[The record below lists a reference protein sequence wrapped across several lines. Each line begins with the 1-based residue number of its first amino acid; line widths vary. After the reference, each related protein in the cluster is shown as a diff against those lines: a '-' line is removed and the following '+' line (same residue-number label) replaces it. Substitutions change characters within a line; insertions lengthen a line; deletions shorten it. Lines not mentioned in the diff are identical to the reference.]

1 MDLKWIFT
9 DATFKICSK
18 IFTEHGIWPVMYNL
32 FAEVPTLA
40 EFTRAISIPFPILY
54 SLGLASVM

>member
-1 MDLKWIFT
+1 MQ
-9 DATFKICSK
+9 FKICSK
-18 IFTEHGIWPVMYNL
+18 FFTEHTILPVMYTL

-40 EFTRAISIPFPILY
+40 EFTRAISVTFSVLY

>member
-1 MDLKWIFT
+1 MQ
-9 DATFKICSK
+9 FKICSK
-18 IFTEHGIWPVMYNL
+18 FFTEHTILPVMYTL

-40 EFTRAISIPFPILY
+40 EFTRAISVPFPILY